1 MQKFLSLFN
10 LENIPSF
17 PLLFGIGGALP
28 FIFLSL
34 GIWVCTYELK
44 LIALYNLINYS
55 VLILSFTGAVHW
67 GAAMVRNDKD
77 YKSYLISIIPA
88 LLSWFL
94 LIGFIVN
101 YLIIFII
108 LIILYLFIFFID
120 IKTVGEKKFPQWY
133 LPMRKFITIIVL
145 LSLGSVCMA
154 INMKV
159 I

>member
-10 LENIPSF
+10 LQNTPLF
-17 PLLFGIGGALP
+17 PLFFGIGGAVP

-34 GIWVCTYELK
+34 GIWTFTYELK

-55 VLILSFTGAVHW
+55 VLILSFIGAVHW
-67 GAAMVRNDKD
+67 GAAMVINDKG
-77 YKSYLISIIPA
+77 YKSYLLSIIPV

-94 LIGFIVN
+94 IMGFIVN
-101 YLIIFII
+101 YMIIFII
-108 LIILYLFIFFID
+108 LIILYLFVFFID
-120 IKTVGEKKFPQWY
+120 IKAVREKKLPQWY

-145 LSLGSVCMA
+145 LSLGSVCIA
-154 INMKV
+154 INIKV

>member
-1 MQKFLSLFN
+1 MQKLLSLFN
-10 LENIPSF
+10 LHNIPSI
-17 PLLFGIGGALP
+17 PLLFGMAGAVP
-28 FIFLSL
+28 FAFLSL
-34 GIWVCTYELK
+34 GIWFFTYELK

-55 VLILSFTGAVHW
+55 VLILSFTGAIHW
-67 GAAMVRNDKD
+67 GAAMIRNDKG
-77 YKSYLISIIPA
+77 YKSYLISILPA

-108 LIILYLFIFFID
+108 LIILYLSVFFID
-120 IKTVGEKKFPQWY
+120 VQAAREGKLPQWY

>member
-10 LENIPSF
+10 LHNTPLI
-17 PLLFGIGGALP
+17 PLLFGIAGAVP
-28 FIFLSL
+28 FVFLSL
-34 GIWVCTYELK
+34 GIWVFTYELK

-55 VLILSFTGAVHW
+55 VLILSFTGAIHW
-67 GAAMVRNDKD
+67 GAAMIRSDKG
-77 YKSYLISIIPA
+77 YKSYLISILPA

-101 YLIIFII
+101 YLVIFIV
-108 LIILYLFIFFID
+108 LITLYLIVFFID
-120 IKTVGEKKFPQWY
+120 VQAIREGKLPQWY

>member
-10 LENIPSF
+10 LHNTPSI
-17 PLLFGIGGALP
+17 PLLFGMAGAVP
-28 FIFLSL
+28 FVFLSL
-34 GIWVCTYELK
+34 GIWFFTYELK
-44 LIALYNLINYS
+44 LISLYNLINYS
-55 VLILSFTGAVHW
+55 VLILSFTGAIHW
-67 GAAMVRNDKD
+67 GAAMIRNDKG
-77 YKSYLISIIPA
+77 YKSYLISILPA
-88 LLSWFL
+88 LLSWIL

-108 LIILYLFIFFID
+108 LIILYLSVFFID
-120 IKTVGEKKFPQWY
+120 VQAAREGKLPQWY

>member
-10 LENIPSF
+10 LQNIPSF
-17 PLLFGIGGALP
+17 PLLFGIGGALRC
-28 FIFLSL
+28 IFLPL

-101 YLIIFII
+101 YLIIFIV
-108 LIILYLFIFFID
+108 LIILYLSVFFID
-120 IKTVGEKKFPQWY
+120 INAVKENYLPQWY
-133 LPMRKFITIIVL
+133 IPLRKFITVIVL
-145 LSLGSVCMA
+145 LSVGSVCMA

>member
-1 MQKFLSLFN
+1 MKKLLSLFN
-10 LENIPSF
+10 LQNTPSF
-17 PLLFGIGGALP
+17 PLLFGIGGAFP
-28 FIFLSL
+28 FIFLSI
-34 GIWVCTYELK
+34 GIWVFTYELK

-67 GAAMVRNDKD
+67 GAAMVRNDKG
-77 YKSYLISIIPA
+77 YKPYLISIIPA

-94 LIGFIVN
+94 LMGFIVN

-108 LIILYLFIFFID
+108 LIILYLSVFFID
-120 IKTVGEKKFPQWY
+120 INAVKENYLPQWY
-133 LPMRKFITIIVL
+133 IPMRKFITVIVL

>member
-10 LENIPSF
+10 LQNIPSF

-28 FIFLSL
+28 FIFLSF

-108 LIILYLFIFFID
+108 LIILYLFVFFID
-120 IKTVGEKKFPQWY
+120 IKTVREKKLPQWY

-145 LSLGSVCMA
+145 LSLSSVCMA

>member
-1 MQKFLSLFN
+1 M
-10 LENIPSF
+10 SF
-17 PLLFGIGGALP
+17 
-28 FIFLSL
+28 
-34 GIWVCTYELK
+34 GIWVFTYELK

-55 VLILSFTGAVHW
+55 VLILSFTGAIHW
-67 GAAMVRNDKD
+67 GAAMIRNDKGF
-77 YKSYLISIIPA
+77 KSYLISILPA

-108 LIILYLFIFFID
+108 LIILYLIVFFID
-120 IKTVGEKKFPQWY
+120 VQATREGKLPQWY

>member
-10 LENIPSF
+10 LHNIPLI
-17 PLLFGIGGALP
+17 PLLFGMAGVVP
-28 FIFLSL
+28 FVFLSL
-34 GIWVCTYELK
+34 GIWFFTYELK

-55 VLILSFTGAVHW
+55 VLILSFTGAIHW
-67 GAAMVRNDKD
+67 GAAMIRNDKG
-77 YKSYLISIIPA
+77 YKSYLISILPA

-108 LIILYLFIFFID
+108 LIILYLSVFFID
-120 IKTVGEKKFPQWY
+120 VQATREGKLPQWY